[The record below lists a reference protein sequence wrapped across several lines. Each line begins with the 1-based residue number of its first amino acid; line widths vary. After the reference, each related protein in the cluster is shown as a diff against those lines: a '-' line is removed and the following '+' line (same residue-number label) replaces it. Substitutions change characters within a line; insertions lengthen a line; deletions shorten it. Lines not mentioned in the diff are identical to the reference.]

1 VILFLVVGTLALML
15 FPVLAAAVS
24 WAADAEG
31 ASAAAGSPFRGARF
45 VGGGRPSRRIAPL
58 LERADAIAR
67 GTVESVEAIG
77 SGVLTV
83 EGSPDGFVAPV
94 RFELSQ
100 AEPGPDQYAVTA
112 YRAVFYVASVVTGS
126 TMQAGSAIEV
136 TFYLPYMGPIWAP
149 LAAGQHGLLLLDGQ
163 GKLADLFYPLLP
175 IAPGAPFVSSD
186 LAPLE
191 AVGEYFLLSFRPDTS
206 PAVLQL
212 CLNGALNLGIAADGI
227 ESLRAL
233 AASEDPA
240 VRGIAL
246 RGLVE
251 IKDRKAVPEAV
262 RYLLSNT
269 AVPGLPEVPMRVDVA
284 IRKLDDPGLA
294 EDVLPLLS
302 SPDPV
307 MRRTGLH
314 ALRNMRNPTVIPTL
328 AAMLADP
335 EEGVKYLAMMALA
348 ETTGENLQW
357 AVARR
362 IFQENPSYYIE
373 KWQTWWETEG
383 KALYGTTGES
393 PPPNG

>member
-1 VILFLVVGTLALML
+1 
-15 FPVLAAAVS
+15 
-24 WAADAEG
+24 
-31 ASAAAGSPFRGARF
+31 
-45 VGGGRPSRRIAPL
+45 L

-126 TMQAGSAIEV
+126 TMQAGSAIDV

-149 LAAGQHGLLLLDGQ
+149 LAAGQHGLLLLDAQ

-212 CLNGALNLGIAADGI
+212 CLDGALDLGIAADGI

-314 ALRNMRNPTVIPTL
+314 ALRNMRNPTVVPTL

-335 EEGVKYLAMMALA
+335 EEGVEYLAMMALA

-383 KALYGTTGES
+383 KALYGETGQS
-393 PPPNG
+393 PLPNG